1 MSVVASTFSPL
12 VAELDEPTPVLVCT
26 ILAGMSLV
34 SVFFLRTKKEDLTK
48 STSVNQAAWSR
59 VKASI
64 RNSRGTMS
72 ERETIDSFH

>member
-48 STSVNQAAWSR
+48 STSVN
-59 VKASI
+59 
-64 RNSRGTMS
+64 
-72 ERETIDSFH
+72 